1 MQDSRRHLILFK
13 VCFGFGPVHNGR
25 GFLNLT
31 EMNEYESFFDE
42 LETAIASSLKED
54 DAGNVTLNTERIA
67 QDVMDFLKEKEM
79 LFFLRADMEDN

>member
-1 MQDSRRHLILFK
+1 M
-13 VCFGFGPVHNGR
+13 CFGFGPVHSGR

-42 LETAIASSLKED
+42 LETAIASSLIED

-67 QDVMDFLKEKEM
+67 QDVVDFLEEKGM
-79 LFFLRADMEDN
+79 MFFVDEN